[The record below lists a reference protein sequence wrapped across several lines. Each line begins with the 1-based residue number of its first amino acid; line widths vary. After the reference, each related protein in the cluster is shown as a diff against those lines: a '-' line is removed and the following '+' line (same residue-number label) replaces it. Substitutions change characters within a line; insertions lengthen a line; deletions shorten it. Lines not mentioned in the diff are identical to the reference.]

1 MELQK
6 IKSNI
11 NKKYLNNLLKVTNK
25 KGINNEFIQKKL
37 EELNKDELLI
47 TESSDKKEENLIY
60 SDDYLY
66 KKPWTRISAIHK
78 IIKIKE
84 FLNKLH
90 ITNKDNKKDLEKK
103 LIQLIKNKTLTKKDR
118 VNYDKI
124 NGQIISIP
132 DLSYNKGIYKI
143 NI

>member
-90 ITNKDNKKDLEKK
+90 ITNKDN
-103 LIQLIKNKTLTKKDR
+103 
-118 VNYDKI
+118 
-124 NGQIISIP
+124 
-132 DLSYNKGIYKI
+132 
-143 NI
+143 